1 MEVPERGWAAGC
13 GVSGLVGESMKT
25 VEKHHSERFARN
37 KAVGLFLMFTCFP
50 GGSVGKESTHNVGNL
65 GLIPRLGGSPGEGN
79 GCPLQYSGLENPMG
93 CIVHRVTK
101 SQTRLRDLQL
111 TSFSKVSQ
119 SE

>member
-37 KAVGLFLMFTCFP
+37 KAVGLFLVFTCFP
-50 GGSVGKESTHNVGNL
+50 GDSVGKESTHNVGNL

-79 GCPLQYSGLENPMG
+79 GCPLQYSGLENATDSV
-93 CIVHRVTK
+93 VHGVAESNATE
-101 SQTRLRDLQL
+101 RLRLSLQGGRR
-111 TSFSKVSQ
+111 K
-119 SE
+119 